1 MQNKRLNRLVN
12 AVVLKLY
19 HFNGNISEL
28 RKAKYCRHKVFIRKF
43 LKFSLFLNI
52 KVLILRSG
60 IVMIC
65 TTVVFFVMKAHIL
78 TVKFN
83 KLNLSNF
90 LSCLFFC

>member
-1 MQNKRLNRLVN
+1 MQNKRFNRLVN

-28 RKAKYCRHKVFIRKF
+28 LKAKYCRHKVFIRKF

-65 TTVVFFVMKAHIL
+65 TTVVFFVMKAYIL